1 MKAVGSQ
8 LVKASQSSK
17 SDDVVVTEVTDEVRD
32 QRASCRSA
40 AKDLFKHLKEVLDKA
55 DVSTADHPPGASDG
69 SLFGAPSPPSVVPSV
84 PSNGGDVAGCTPP
97 AVREN
102 AHPMEH
108 SAATATDAGMPSAAE
123 SVPVPALS
131 LNREAQPAGT
141 EPPKLTLPK
150 DVQRGPGSGE
160 LATFASADSASAAAL
175 VNSKEGASNGV
186 AGSKEA
192 SSAPGLDPLLPIT
205 RRVPLRSS
213 ASAGKHSTGS
223 APASRSPGESPP
235 AARGKQLL
243 GLLLPRRQEATLT
256 GAVASESPPGRT
268 ASPRAP
274 ASPRL
279 LLSPRPL
286 ASPGT
291 LPLSHAQPQGGGQ
304 AGNIHASDQPRARS
318 SVLFPRDGKARP
330 GGAHPLKAIGGSVYD
345 AITEDTGLHVYEP
358 MTPSRSVLR
367 SALTRRGGR
376 RVAFGVDKT
385 WILPPLSP
393 ASSPTLEPDEVV
405 MDLGDDYGG
414 GDDEDG
420 SGDDD
425 GGSGDVGLALKV
437 RNKDVESEAKH
448 FHARHVS
455 YDSDAVDALLTLTL
469 RRAFEYFANNPELLS
484 DPTPAD
490 LGAVM
495 CNICGAIDEAQTRQ
509 D

>member
-8 LVKASQSSK
+8 LVKASQPSK

-55 DVSTADHPPGASDG
+55 DVSNADHLPGASDG
-69 SLFGAPSPPSVVPSV
+69 SLFGAPSPPSVVPYV
-84 PSNGGDVAGCTPP
+84 PSNGGEVAGVTPP
-97 AVREN
+97 AVRET

-108 SAATATDAGMPSAAE
+108 SAATATDAGTPSAAE

-131 LNREAQPAGT
+131 LNGEVQAAGT

-175 VNSKEGASNGV
+175 FNSKEGAPNGV
-186 AGSKEA
+186 ASSQEA
-192 SSAPGLDPLLPIT
+192 SSGPGLDPLLPIP
-205 RRVPLRSS
+205 RRVPLRSP

-223 APASRSPGESPP
+223 APASRLPGESPP
-235 AARGKQLL
+235 AARGNQSS

-274 ASPRL
+274 TSPRL
-279 LLSPRPL
+279 LLSPRPP
-286 ASPGT
+286 ASPGA
-291 LPLSHAQPQGGGQ
+291 LLLSRAQPQGGGQ
-304 AGNIHASDQPRARS
+304 AGNIHGSDQPRARF
-318 SVLFPRDGKARP
+318 SVHSPRDGKARL
-330 GGAHPLKAIGGSVYD
+330 GGAHHLKAIGGSVYD
-345 AITEDTGLHVYEP
+345 AITEDTRLHEYEP
-358 MTPSRSVLR
+358 MTPGRSVLR
-367 SALTRRGGR
+367 SALTRREGR

-385 WILPPLSP
+385 WIVPPLSP
-393 ASSPTLEPDEVV
+393 AASPTLEMDEVV

-425 GGSGDVGLALKV
+425 GGSGDVGLAWKV

-448 FHARHVS
+448 FHSRHVS

-469 RRAFEYFANNPELLS
+469 RRAFEYFSNNPEFLS
-484 DPTPAD
+484 DPSPAD
-490 LGAVM
+490 LGDVM
-495 CNICGAIDEAQTRQ
+495 CNICGAIDEAQVRQ
-509 D
+509 I